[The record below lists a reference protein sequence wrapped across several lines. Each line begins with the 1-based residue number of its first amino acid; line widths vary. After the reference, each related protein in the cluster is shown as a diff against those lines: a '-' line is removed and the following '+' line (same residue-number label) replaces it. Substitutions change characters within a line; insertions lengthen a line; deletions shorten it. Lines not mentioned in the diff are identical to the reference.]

1 MSRWQSKLK
10 ISPSLAWTLALAV
23 LAVVFRLYQLAGY
36 ETTSA
41 PPSSD
46 FYKFYLSGER
56 LNQGKSIYWVIPSR
70 IKPGDPCH
78 PDRVRELGQPTT
90 SQEGAL
96 SLGGPLP
103 CLAPN
108 LNPPIF
114 MALIAPLTTLPYSD
128 AWWMW
133 ACAST
138 VCGFASIWVL
148 AGTFTNDRGRR
159 SLYTA
164 WGSIVL
170 LLYYPS
176 YANFTLGQVGTLL
189 MLPLSLAWAELRQ
202 GHPLRAGAWL
212 GLATGLKPFLGIFVI
227 SLLILKEWR
236 ACLTLLITATAL
248 TVSGL
253 IWLGWGVHEHYQI
266 VAKTVTWTTSNW
278 NGSLIGLV
286 DRAFSGF
293 DLSTQPELQSL
304 RKCIGYGLASLTLLL
319 VVWLLRRAQALS
331 RRDRADLLFL
341 LTVPAS
347 VLISPL
353 GWLYY
358 LPWLGLSAS
367 ALWHLTERGVGL
379 ARPYRLSLVLPWLA
393 TLLPVP
399 MKNVPTPKHPTVWY
413 GIDSLY
419 AFALLGFFGI
429 AIWVAL
435 HKFKRNAV

>member
-1 MSRWQSKLK
+1 MSHWQPKIK
-10 ISPSLAWTLALAV
+10 ISPALSWTLALAI
-23 LAVVFRLYQLAGY
+23 LAAIFRLYQVAGY

-56 LNQGKSIYWVIPSR
+56 LNQGKSIYWIIPSR

-78 PDRVRELGQPTT
+78 PDRVRELGQPIS

-114 MALIAPLTTLPYSD
+114 MALVQPLTTLPYSD
-128 AWWMW
+128 AWWIW

-138 VCGFASIWVL
+138 VCGVASIWVL
-148 AGTFTNDRGRR
+148 AGTFTNTPGRR
-159 SLYTA
+159 GLYTA
-164 WGSIVL
+164 WGSILL
-170 LLYYPS
+170 LLYYPT
-176 YANFTLGQVGTLL
+176 YANFALGQVGTLL
-189 MLPLSLAWAELRQ
+189 MLPLSLAWTALRQ
-202 GHPLRAGAWL
+202 GQSLRAGAWL
-212 GLATGLKPFLGIFVI
+212 GLATGLKPFLGIFVV

-236 ACLTLLITATAL
+236 ASMTWCVTSTAL
-248 TVSGL
+248 ALSGI
-253 IWLGWGVHEHYQI
+253 IWLGWGVHQDYQI

-286 DRAFSGF
+286 DRAFSGL
-293 DLSTQPELQSL
+293 DPTTQPELQWL
-304 RKCIGYGLASLTLLL
+304 RKVIGYGLASLTLVL
-319 VVWLLRRAQALS
+319 VAWALKRAKGSSQQ
-331 RRDRADLLFL
+331 DRADLLFV

-367 ALWHLTERGVGL
+367 AIWQLTKQGFGF
-379 ARPYRLSLVLPWLA
+379 ARPYRLALCLPWLA

-435 HKFKRNAV
+435 HKFKRPAL